1 VTIEARFLHTAHQ
14 FRGTHT
20 VRRCEPI
27 YRPECWA
34 LYTALD
40 GAQLRSIYAKLDVD
54 VELGKPGRIS
64 YLTQH
69 TSESLFRT

>member
-1 VTIEARFLHTAHQ
+1 VTIEARFLHTVHQ
-14 FRGTHT
+14 FRGSYT
-20 VRRCEPI
+20 VRPCEPM
-27 YRPECWA
+27 YRPERWA
-34 LYTALD
+34 LYTAFN
-40 GAQLRSIYAKLDVD
+40 GAQLGSIYAEFDID